1 MNVDVSSILGRGR
14 RAEVATARQMV
25 MYLASRH
32 TDLSTPR
39 IGNLL
44 GGRSHA
50 TVLHGID
57 VIEDNEE
64 LKNKAEKML

>member
-1 MNVDVSSILGRGR
+1 
-14 RAEVATARQMV
+14 MV

>member
-14 RAEVATARQMV
+14 KESVALARQMV

-39 IGNLL
+39 IGTLL
-44 GGRSHA
+44 GGRSHT
-50 TVLHGID
+50 TVLHGIS
-57 VIEDNEE
+57 VITEDEE